1 MTTTLNAT
9 ASDHEGS
16 TASRRARVD
25 ARLLVIGGGW
35 PPETFLERLYHGL
48 ADRGIE
54 VTIAS
59 SRRPDGSWLGRP
71 NRRWLNAPSWSGSY
85 PLRVA
90 SFVALLGRAAIC
102 SPAATSGLFVRD
114 RISRSGLI
122 EIFKRLPFAGRQWDL
137 VYFPWNSAAIEAAN
151 WFNGLCPMVVS
162 CRGSQV
168 STAPHNPERAQIRS
182 GLEHSLRLAAAV
194 HSVSR
199 HTRSLAEQYGVDHAR
214 LRIIR
219 PAVDEMFFR
228 PSIRCGSV
236 RPAQLV
242 TTGNLIWTK
251 GHEYLLSAIRLL
263 IERGEH
269 VHLDIIGD
277 GPERQRVL
285 YTIHDLG
292 LQDAVTVR
300 GKLAPEAVRDCL
312 QKADVFVLSSLSE
325 GISNAVLEAMSC
337 GVPVVT
343 TDCGGMREAVT
354 DGVEGF
360 VVPVRDP
367 ESMAE
372 ALGRL
377 INDPGLRRRMGEAAR
392 QRILREFTLERQID
406 QWMELFESVLAE
418 KAGRIA
424 EAPA

>member
-1 MTTTLNAT
+1 M
-9 ASDHEGS
+9 
-16 TASRRARVD
+16 
-25 ARLLVIGGGW
+25 RLLVAGGGW
-35 PPETFLERLYHGL
+35 PPETFLERLYQGL
-48 ADRGIE
+48 ADRGVE

-71 NRRWLNAPSWSGSY
+71 NRRWLHAPSWSGGY
-85 PLRVA
+85 PVRVA
-90 SFVALLGRAAIC
+90 RFMALLGRAAIRN
-102 SPAATSGLFVRD
+102 PAATSGLFVRD

-151 WFNGLCPMVVS
+151 WFDGLCPMVVS

-182 GLEHSLRLAAAV
+182 GLKHSLRLAAAV

-199 HTRSLAEQYGVDHAR
+199 HTRSLAEEYGVDRAR
-214 LRIIR
+214 LWIIQ
-219 PAVDEMFFR
+219 PAVDERFFCPTMR
-228 PSIRCGSV
+228 RGSV
-236 RPAQLV
+236 ISARFV

-251 GHEYLLSAIRLL
+251 GYEYLLSAIRLL
-263 IERGEH
+263 IDRGEP
-269 VHLDIIGD
+269 VHLGIIGD
-277 GPERQRVL
+277 GPDRQRVL

-292 LQDAVTVR
+292 LQNAVTVR
-300 GKLAPEAVRDCL
+300 GKLKPEAVRDCL
-312 QKADVFVLSSLSE
+312 QQADVFVLSSLSE

-343 TDCGGMREAVT
+343 TDCGGMREAVS

-377 INDPGLRRRMGEAAR
+377 INDPELRRRMGEAAR
-392 QRILREFTLERQID
+392 QRVLQEFTLERQID

-418 KAGRIA
+418 KAGRAA
-424 EAPA
+424 EAPT

>member
-1 MTTTLNAT
+1 MTTALSTT
-9 ASDHEGS
+9 ASDREGP

-25 ARLLVIGGGW
+25 VRLLVVGGGW
-35 PPETFLERLYHGL
+35 PPETFLERLYQGL

-59 SRRPDGSWLGRP
+59 SRRPDGDWLGRP
-71 NRRWLNAPSWSGSY
+71 NRRWLHAPSWSGSF
-85 PLRVA
+85 PMRIA
-90 SFVALLGRAAIC
+90 RIVALLGRAAIRD
-102 SPAATSGLFVRD
+102 PAATRGLFVRD

-122 EIFKRLPFAGRQWDL
+122 EVFKRLPFVGQRWDL

-151 WFNGLCPMVVS
+151 WFNGHCPMVVS

-168 STAPHNPERAQIRS
+168 STAPHNPERAQIKS
-182 GLEHSLRLAAAV
+182 GLEHSLRRAAAV

-214 LRIIR
+214 SWIIR
-219 PAVDEMFFR
+219 PAVDGRFFCPPKR
-228 PSIRCGSV
+228 LGSG
-236 RPAQLV
+236 RSARLV
-242 TTGNLIWTK
+242 TTGTLIWTK
-251 GHEYLLSAIRLL
+251 GYEYLLSAIRLL
-263 IERGEH
+263 TERGEP
-269 VHLDIIGD
+269 VRLDVIGD

-292 LQDAVTVR
+292 IQDAVTLR

-312 QKADVFVLSSLSE
+312 QQADVFVLSSLSE

-354 DGVEGF
+354 DGVEGL

-367 ESMAE
+367 ESMAA

-377 INDPGLRRRMGEAAR
+377 INDPELRRRMGEAAR

-406 QWMELFESVLAE
+406 QWMELFESVLGE
-418 KAGRIA
+418 KAKQAA
-424 EAPA
+424 ESQA